1 MTHGITRRRAAL
13 AVLCTSLLAGN
24 GTALAADPWPS
35 KAIRIIV
42 PYAPGGIGDIVA
54 RMIQPVLQD
63 QLKQPVIVENKPGAS
78 GSLGTEYVARSAPDG
93 YTLLLALAAPQ
104 TLNQYIYKTG
114 YDGVKD
120 FAPITLIN
128 TNPMVLMV
136 HPSLPVRTVDEFVRY
151 AKANP
156 GKLSFG
162 GAGGLTS
169 FAGEMFKHMAGID
182 MVHVPYRGG
191 APAVAATVAGDVQ
204 VTFANYS
211 DALTWMKSGRLR
223 AIAIT
228 SAHRTEQSPD
238 IPTIA
243 ESGIPAYDVTGWSG
257 LLAPAGTPPEVV
269 ERIANVLRP
278 ALQDPSMRAR
288 MANVGAESGGT
299 SPAEFGKLVAN
310 DARKWEE
317 FVRRTGIKINP

>member
-1 MTHGITRRRAAL
+1 MTHGITRRRAAV
-13 AVLCTSLLAGN
+13 AVLCTRLLASN

-35 KAIRIIV
+35 KAIRIMV

-223 AIAIT
+223 AIGIT
-228 SAHRTEQSPD
+228 SARRTEQSPD

-243 ESGIPAYDVTGWSG
+243 ESGLPAYDVTGWSG

-278 ALQDPSMRAR
+278 ALQDPAMRAR

-310 DARKWEE
+310 DAHKWEE

>member
-13 AVLCTSLLAGN
+13 AVLCTSLLAGK

-223 AIAIT
+223 AIGIT
-228 SAHRTEQSPD
+228 SARRTEQSPD

-243 ESGIPAYDVTGWSG
+243 ESGLPAYDVTGWSG

-278 ALQDPSMRAR
+278 ALQDPAMRAR
-288 MANVGAESGGT
+288 MANVGADSGGT

>member
-228 SAHRTEQSPD
+228 SARRTEQSPD
-238 IPTIA
+238 IPTIG
-243 ESGIPAYDVTGWSG
+243 ESGLPAYDVTGWSG

-278 ALQDPSMRAR
+278 ALQDPAMRAR

-310 DARKWEE
+310 DAHKWEE